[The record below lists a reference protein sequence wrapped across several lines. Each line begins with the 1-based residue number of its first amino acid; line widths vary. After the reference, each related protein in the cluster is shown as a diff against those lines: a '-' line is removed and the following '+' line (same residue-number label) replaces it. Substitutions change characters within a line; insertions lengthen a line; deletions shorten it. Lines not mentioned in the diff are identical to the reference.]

1 MHREMSVMVVVGK
14 NDPKAYRGA
23 RRFQESIK
31 RDYPTVDEDKRLY
44 LFGLNT
50 KLQSTEMLNAKALNV
65 QADVATF
72 INLRLVKKSFP
83 WTNRE

>member
-1 MHREMSVMVVVGK
+1 M
-14 NDPKAYRGA
+14 
-23 RRFQESIK
+23 
-31 RDYPTVDEDKRLY
+31 DEDQRLY